1 VCAMLFVY
9 ICDAIIVDK
18 SFISI
23 ALYLLHVCK
32 HMPVFTALYYRFVN
46 AKEVVFFGRL
56 FCLSVVLQAPP
67 PKNGQFF

>member
-1 VCAMLFVY
+1 
-9 ICDAIIVDK
+9 
-18 SFISI
+18 
-23 ALYLLHVCK
+23 
-32 HMPVFTALYYRFVN
+32 MPVFTALYYRFVN